1 MKLILIVTVIG
12 SLTCLLR
19 QEAVAQTA
27 NSSPFLDSIAEQDE
41 LSIEQIKS
49 HTSIDSVYYSG
60 RFSRAG
66 FTGDTVFHFSNG
78 FIGAI
83 ITHDD
88 RMVCVSKFLLIF
100 RPSDYRNTASGI
112 VNTDCDK
119 DGSSAYNKR
128 RYKLLLSE
136 SMFETIQ
143 SYYPRGSDKP
153 NKVYRTKW
161 KVTDKGTVVQVK

>member
-27 NSSPFLDSIAEQDE
+27 NSSPFLDSIAEQEE
-41 LSIEQIKS
+41 LSVEQIKS
-49 HTSIDSVYYSG
+49 HTLIDSVYFTG

-83 ITHDD
+83 IEYDD
-88 RMVCVSKFLLIF
+88 RLVCAYKFLLIF

-112 VNTDCDK
+112 VNSDCDK
-119 DGSSAYNKR
+119 DESSAYNDR
-128 RYKLLLSE
+128 RY
-136 SMFETIQ
+136 
-143 SYYPRGSDKP
+143 
-153 NKVYRTKW
+153 
-161 KVTDKGTVVQVK
+161 